1 MAQASMDQP
10 VVWGPSA
17 GHRPMSLL
25 LQALRQIESKAPACF
40 PTTSEPQP
48 CLEPVITTPA
58 PVETSIE
65 SSDNAHGKAPPADS
79 ATPAQRLLAESL
91 LTHLRPADRVLA
103 LFNVEPLAMARP
115 LADHVAAGLAAHA
128 DRDVLL
134 IQQVTS
140 AESRLALGGRAVDLA
155 DVLEGRIGWH
165 EAADATG
172 HDRVRVLRAREPAAD
187 GGMAIGGLRRGW
199 KQALGHYGY
208 VVLDAGSHDAS
219 HLPSVLLSCDAAFLV
234 VGLGETDRRRVK
246 RWIELLR
253 RAGVEPRASLVVGS
267 EDPME

>member
-10 VVWGPSA
+10 VVWGPPA

-40 PTTSEPQP
+40 PTTSEQAT
-48 CLEPVITTPA
+48 CLEPVIATPA
-58 PVETSIE
+58 PVETPNE
-65 SSDNAHGKAPPADS
+65 TPDNAQGTAPRADPAT
-79 ATPAQRLLAESL
+79 AAERLLAERL

-115 LADHVAAGLAAHA
+115 LADHVAVGLAAHA

-134 IQQVTS
+134 IQQVTP
-140 AESRLALGGRAVDLA
+140 AENRLALGGRIVDLA

-165 EAADATG
+165 AAEDATG
-172 HDRVRVLRAREPAAD
+172 HDRVRVLRVREPAAD
-187 GGMAIGGLRRGW
+187 GGMAVGDLRRGW

-208 VVLDAGSHDAS
+208 VVLDAGSHEAS
-219 HLPSVLLSCDAAFLV
+219 HLTSVLLSCDAAFLV

-253 RAGVEPRASLVVGS
+253 RAGVEPRASLVVES
-267 EDPME
+267 